1 MCVCFCVFQDFLHYS
16 LLHLPSVWILTELF
30 FKVSCSVCG
39 SWLTLSQLLPSLLP
53 LIHILLPSLF
63 LNKKFQVSSRYFTE
77 WEEFSWNSSVFQYLR
92 RILIKGKC
100 LNQSDSIPAASE
112 NIEVRYRSL
121 ICFKRIRYLYCLEST
136 DCSELSVY
144 FQYNE
149 LLMITC
155 IHWAKKP
162 CCSHAVS
169 FLFSLWGAMS
179 VLYQ

>member
-1 MCVCFCVFQDFLHYS
+1 M
-16 LLHLPSVWILTELF
+16 
-30 FKVSCSVCG
+30 CG

-77 WEEFSWNSSVFQYLR
+77 WEELSWNSSVFQYLR